1 MLHWESKGSFW
12 GLLKLT
18 GGKKAMNNKDR
29 IKAILTAAVMA
40 AAPLAMNIPAAS
52 AEDYIVENAEVLTLF
67 GDVNFDGNVGVS
79 DAVQLNRY
87 LLGHLGEL
95 GNSKNAD
102 LLADG
107 VIDVFDMVYLRK
119 QLVGAQK
126 PAGTK
131 LSIKVVDMM
140 TGEPLDNATIC
151 LSELNGNN
159 LYDIGTTLDTN
170 GESVNYY
177 GLPDDKDYQYF
188 INVTDLPDGYATAY
202 KNWDQVV
209 EFDMPAGTAEKELV
223 IRVAADDAENNV
235 KITSMD
241 WDQGIEYIGYGNLT
255 ITDKDGNYYYQRDYD
270 MEFALPDG
278 DYHADFNSFDYP
290 VQLVE
295 PDSIAAARIKENYP
309 DAEFEDWSNGIDFS
323 VVDGKADRDL
333 FINFSAIEGKGNT
346 LKVNCYD
353 SLTGLPLEGVE
364 LTLTEAPETYAKET
378 KFISDGTTKVF
389 EDLYCTGCYG
399 YNVRVDSVPEGYKPS
414 NEVKRIGFGYAH
426 NYTGNFNFYF
436 EPVNAEKEISFNVL
450 TWPDK
455 QPYTGDATFTIYQG
469 DDTIMTDVKPGQK
482 IALKDGD
489 YMISGFRYP
498 DDDPYCG
505 TWIWTELGEE
515 MSRELDIFE
524 DEGVYRSD
532 MASFTVKNGKL
543 TKNITLYVADKD
555 KAMTDY
561 EKELEEERLRLENSS
576 SEDQ

>member
-1 MLHWESKGSFW
+1 
-12 GLLKLT
+12 
-18 GGKKAMNNKDR
+18 MNNKDR

-140 TGEPLDNATIC
+140 TGDPLDNATIC

-209 EFDMPAGTAEKELV
+209 IFDIPAGTAEKEMV

-309 DAEFEDWSNGIDFS
+309 DAEFEDWSDGIDFS

-333 FINFSAIEGKGNT
+333 FIHFSAIEGKGNT

-378 KFISDGTTKVF
+378 KFTSDGTTKVF
-389 EDLYCTGCYG
+389 EDLYCTGC
-399 YNVRVDSVPEGYKPS
+399 
-414 NEVKRIGFGYAH
+414 
-426 NYTGNFNFYF
+426 
-436 EPVNAEKEISFNVL
+436 
-450 TWPDK
+450 
-455 QPYTGDATFTIYQG
+455 
-469 DDTIMTDVKPGQK
+469 
-482 IALKDGD
+482 
-489 YMISGFRYP
+489 
-498 DDDPYCG
+498 
-505 TWIWTELGEE
+505 
-515 MSRELDIFE
+515 
-524 DEGVYRSD
+524 
-532 MASFTVKNGKL
+532 
-543 TKNITLYVADKD
+543 
-555 KAMTDY
+555 
-561 EKELEEERLRLENSS
+561 NS
-576 SEDQ
+576 